1 MSKEMK
7 KKYCQSCG
15 TQIPLAA
22 SICPNCHQ
30 WTVSPILADT
40 APTDQP
46 VSVSWTQKMGQGGL
60 LALLGYALMGFSAF
74 LPWAT
79 ISTIFGQIQ
88 LTGLQV
94 AHGYPGIILLAF
106 ALVGA
111 LTTLVPK
118 KTSWTGFGDF
128 VVGIVVLLEVGYDM
142 SNIAMIAEE
151 TTTSYVRSDL
161 GSGGYVAI
169 VAGFLVIVAGLATVV
184 KVRSTR
190 QIVKATSGHAKST
203 GLRGSFPL
211 DEQTINEQVDS
222 GSPGVYALGRKGD
235 KTFYVRFVGRSDIDV
250 NAKLKE
256 YIGKYDRFK
265 FDTSEFPSNAFSKEC
280 QLYHTFGGPEGK
292 LDNKNHP
299 DPEGMAWS
307 CPMCSVL
314 NSQIS
319 STKPQSAAPTGKRF
333 CSECGMELPMD
344 IRFCTR
350 CGKAAA

>member
-1 MSKEMK
+1 
-7 KKYCQSCG
+7 
-15 TQIPLAA
+15 
-22 SICPNCHQ
+22 
-30 WTVSPILADT
+30 
-40 APTDQP
+40 
-46 VSVSWTQKMGQGGL
+46 
-60 LALLGYALMGFSAF
+60 MGFSAF

-79 ISTIFGQIQ
+79 ISTVFGQIQ

-94 AHGYPGIILLAF
+94 AHGDPGIVLLVL

-128 VVGIVVLLEVGYDM
+128 VIGIAVLLEAGYDM

-161 GSGGYVAI
+161 GSGGYLAM

-184 KVRSTR
+184 KVKSTR
-190 QIVKATSGHAKST
+190 QTVKVTSDHAKPST

-222 GSPGVYALGRKGD
+222 GSPGVYALGYRKG
-235 KTFYVRFVGRSDIDV
+235 KSFIVQHIGRSDTNV
-250 NAKLKE
+250 NGQLKE
-256 YIGKYDRFK
+256 HIGKYDRFK
-265 FDTSEFPSNAFSKEC
+265 FDTSDSPQAAFIKEC
-280 QLYHTFGGPEGK
+280 ELYHSFGGPEGK

-307 CPMCSVL
+307 CPKCTVL
-314 NSQIS
+314 DSQVS
-319 STKPQSAAPTGKRF
+319 FTKPQSVVTTTGKRF
-333 CSECGMELPMD
+333 CGECGMKLPTD
-344 IRFCTR
+344 VRFCTC